1 MEILKKFFKVLDGDE
16 KTKLYILIFLSL
28 IGMILE
34 TIGVG
39 LVMPLLITFSQ
50 NSSLPTEV
58 ISLIDF
64 FGVSLDPHK
73 IIINL
78 LYFLVCFF
86 VVKFMFLL
94 YLSYRQ
100 SVFVNN
106 LQARLSTLMFRG
118 YLYSP
123 YSFHLKHNTTE
134 LIRNVI
140 GEVQQFTGAVLN
152 LLIFVTE
159 IFVLIG
165 IVLLLMF
172 IEPLGAIISL
182 LVLGSSG
189 LLFDKFSKKYVKNWG
204 FIRLEQ
210 DGIRLKNL
218 NQGLNAVKEIKIS
231 EKEEVFI
238 SKYKYNSYKIAS
250 VEIKS
255 NVLAN
260 TPRLGLEF
268 LAVFCVVILILTL
281 MNQGSPLG
289 EVVPTIAVFGV
300 AAFRIMPSINRL
312 INTGQ
317 VVRYRLAAILTL
329 ERELD
334 NFKKYNN
341 KKSKKLIKI
350 DGIELNNVSYLYPGS
365 NNFTLK
371 NINLKVNQNEFIGIV
386 GGSGQGKSTFLNL
399 ILGLLEPTHGS
410 VKSNKVNIHSYINEW
425 QNIIGYV
432 PQDVYLIDDTI
443 KNNIA
448 FGQNAN
454 EIDNCK
460 LNNTIQN
467 AVLDNFINEL
477 PLGIDTFVGEK
488 GELISGGQKQRIGI
502 ARALYDKPQLLIL
515 DEATSALDLKTEKL
529 IINNLKKLSFKP
541 IILMVTHRENLLS
554 ICDYVVEFRESS
566 IFKNLNKV

>member
-1 MEILKKFFKVLDGDE
+1 MEILKKFFKVLENNE

-34 TIGVG
+34 TVGVG
-39 LVMPLLITFSQ
+39 IVMPLLLMFSQ
-50 NSSLPTEV
+50 NSPLPEEV
-58 ISLIDF
+58 TNLIDF
-64 FGVSLDPHK
+64 FGISLDTSG
-73 IIINL
+73 IIIGL
-78 LYFLVCFF
+78 LYFLICFF
-86 VVKFMFLL
+86 ILKFLFLL
-94 YLSYRQ
+94 YLSYKQ
-100 SVFVNN
+100 SIFVNN

-118 YLYSP
+118 YLYSS
-123 YSFHLKHNTTE
+123 YSFHLQHNTTE

-152 LLIFVTE
+152 LLIFMTE

-165 IVLLLMF
+165 IVLLLLF
-172 IEPLGAIISL
+172 VEPLGAIISL

-189 LLFDKFSKKYVKNWG
+189 LAFDRFSKKHVKNWG

-238 SKYKYNSYKIAS
+238 SKYMHNSYKIAA

-260 TPRLGLEF
+260 TPRLGLEL
-268 LAVFCVVILILTL
+268 LAVFCVVILIYTL
-281 MNQGSPLG
+281 LKQGNPLG
-289 EVVPTIAVFGV
+289 EVVPTIAIFGV

-329 ERELD
+329 EKELN

-341 KKSKKLIKI
+341 EKSKGLIKI
-350 DGIELNNVSYLYPGS
+350 DGIELNNVSYLYSG
-365 NNFTLK
+365 NKNFTLK
-371 NINLKVNQNEFIGIV
+371 NINLNVNQNEFIGII

-410 VKSNKVNIHSYINEW
+410 VRSNKINIHSHINEW

-443 KNNIA
+443 KNNVA
-448 FGQNAN
+448 FGQNVHA
-454 EIDNCK
+454 IDNYK
-460 LNNTIQN
+460 LNNAIKN
-467 AVLDNFINEL
+467 AALENFINEL
-477 PLGIDTFVGEK
+477 PLGVDTFVGEK

-515 DEATSALDLKTEKL
+515 DEATSALDIKTEKL

-541 IILMVTHRENLLS
+541 IILMVTHRENLLN
-554 ICDYVVEFRESS
+554 ICDYVIEFKEAS
-566 IFKNLNKV
+566 IFKKLNKC